1 MSSFKPILAATLLS
15 LLSQPAVSVA
25 QDNNASAMAVD
36 KTKFVTMATSSNML
50 EIQSSEIALQR
61 ASSSDV
67 KAFANQMIQDHTKA
81 GQEMTAVLE
90 QQGMTPPKE
99 LTAPHA
105 KMLKDLTDT
114 NSNFDAA
121 YLQMQQAAHVE
132 AVGLFQAYSGKPD
145 DQALGAFAQKT
156 LPTLQMHLDHVTKL
170 NTGK

>member
-1 MSSFKPILAATLLS
+1 MNSFKPILAATLLS
-15 LLSQPAVSVA
+15 LLGQPAVSVA
-25 QDNNASAMAVD
+25 QDNNAAATAVD
-36 KTKFVTMATSSNML
+36 KTTFVTSSNML

-81 GQEMTAVLE
+81 SQEMTAVLE
-90 QQGMTPPKE
+90 QEGMTPPKE
-99 LTAPHA
+99 LAAPHA
-105 KMLKDLTDT
+105 KMLKELTDT

-132 AVGLFQAYSGKPD
+132 AVGLFQNYSSKPD

-156 LPTLQMHLDHVTKL
+156 LPTLQMHLEHVTKL
-170 NTGK
+170 NTGN